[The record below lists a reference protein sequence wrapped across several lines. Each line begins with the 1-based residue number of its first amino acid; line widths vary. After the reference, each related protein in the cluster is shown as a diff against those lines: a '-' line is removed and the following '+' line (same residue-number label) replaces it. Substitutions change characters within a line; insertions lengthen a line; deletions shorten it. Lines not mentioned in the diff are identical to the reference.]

1 MIKKIII
8 SCAFLILLLINVSA
22 YATEIDSNVNE
33 TYIPSMTVDEL
44 LIMMQSKQ
52 AKVDII
58 KKNNVEIEKLKTEL
72 KDKIVVAAE
81 KINSLKIEV
90 SQEKVEITDTVL
102 NELKQLLE
110 FLQDSKTTLEN
121 DVEKIST
128 EIESIL
134 DLISTKGMQLEQY
147 DKLIE
152 KQNEVIVKMKEVMNT
167 VNKI

>member
-1 MIKKIII
+1 MIKKVIV
-8 SCAFLILLLINVSA
+8 SCAFLIVLLASVST
-22 YATEIDSNVNE
+22 YATDV
-33 TYIPSMTVDEL
+33 TIPSMTVDQL

-58 KKNNVEIEKLKTEL
+58 KKNNIEIENLKTEL
-72 KDKIVVAAE
+72 KSEIVDAAD
-81 KINSLKIEV
+81 KINSLKINV
-90 SQEKVEITDTVL
+90 SQEKIDITDDVL
-102 NELKQLLE
+102 NELKELLQ

-152 KQNEVIVKMKEVMNT
+152 KQNEVIVKMKEIMNT

>member
-8 SCAFLILLLINVSA
+8 SCTFLIIFLTNICT
-22 YATEIDSNVNE
+22 YATEVNTND
-33 TYIPSMTVDEL
+33 TYIPSVSMDEL

-58 KKNNVEIEKLKTEL
+58 KKNNIEIENLKTEL

-81 KINSLKIEV
+81 KINSLKIDV
-90 SQEKVEITDTVL
+90 SQEKVEITDEVL
-102 NELKQLLE
+102 NELKELLQ

>member
-22 YATEIDSNVNE
+22 YAAEIDSNVNE

>member
-1 MIKKIII
+1 MMKKIVICCI
-8 SCAFLILLLINVSA
+8 FLCTIFVGVST
-22 YATEIDSNVNE
+22 YATELDNADG
-33 TYIPSMTVDEL
+33 THIPSMTVDQL

-58 KKNNVEIEKLKTEL
+58 KKNNKEIERLKANL
-72 KDKIVVAAE
+72 KERIVDAAD

-90 SQEKVEITDTVL
+90 SQEKVEITGDVL

-110 FLQDSKTTLEN
+110 FLQSSKTTLEN
-121 DVEKIST
+121 DVEKISS

-152 KQNEVIVKMKEVMNT
+152 KQNEVIVKMKEIMNT

>member
-1 MIKKIII
+1 MIRKIIVI
-8 SCAFLILLLINVSA
+8 CAFIITILTLSST
-22 YATEIDSNVNE
+22 YATETINTGD
-33 TYIPSMTVDEL
+33 THIPSMTVDQL

-58 KKNNVEIEKLKTEL
+58 KKNNIQIENLKIDL
-72 KDKIVVAAE
+72 KGQIIKAAD

-90 SQEKVEITDTVL
+90 SQEKIEITDQVL
-102 NELKQLLE
+102 NELKQLLQ

-121 DVEKIST
+121 DVEKISN

-152 KQNEVIVKMKEVMNT
+152 KQNEVIVKMKEIMNT
-167 VNKI
+167 VTKI